1 MFDIALIVIIALIV
15 SVVAM
20 LSIIGMLR
28 KRITEPKK
36 KLRKRIDKL
45 EMEMEALKDRKE
57 L

>member
-28 KRITEPKK
+28 KRITEPKE
-36 KLRKRIDKL
+36 KLHKRIDKL